1 MPLYFT
7 YKMLIT
13 NLGDKPY
20 TYIITMQQ
28 FIMAIISNI
37 CWRIYMKKKIIS
49 MALALTAMASWASAS
64 DYTLRP
70 GDQLNIIVTQDTD
83 ISSSIQS
90 ATTSPYLVR
99 PDGKVSF
106 PLVGEI
112 DANGMTVSEFP
123 DTLHKGL
130 SKYYVDP
137 DVAVNIVQ
145 LGTVRVFVF
154 GEVKKPGAYELTK
167 GHTIIDAIG
176 AAEGFTWDTAKKK
189 IFLIHQ
195 DDTNKAIP
203 INLNNMLK
211 TGNMKD
217 NVELKEG
224 DILYLTKNGRI
235 NFVRD
240 IAPLFSAAY
249 MISEIKDNN

>member
-1 MPLYFT
+1 
-7 YKMLIT
+7 
-13 NLGDKPY
+13 
-20 TYIITMQQ
+20 
-28 FIMAIISNI
+28 
-37 CWRIYMKKKIIS
+37 MKKKIIS
-49 MALALTAMASWASAS
+49 LALALSAVASLAGAA

-70 GDQLNIIVTQDTD
+70 GDQLSIIVTQDTD
-83 ISSSIQS
+83 LS
-90 ATTSPYLVR
+90 ASTSNNTKTYLVR

-112 DANGMTVSEFP
+112 DANGMTVSEFTS
-123 DTLHKGL
+123 TLEKGL
-130 SKYYVDP
+130 SRYYVHP
-137 DVAVNIVQ
+137 DVAVNIEK

-167 GHTIIDAIG
+167 GHSVIDAIG

-203 INLNNMLK
+203 LNLNHILQ
-211 TGNMKD
+211 TGDMKD
-217 NVELKEG
+217 NIELKEG

-249 MISEIKDNN
+249 MVSEIKDNN